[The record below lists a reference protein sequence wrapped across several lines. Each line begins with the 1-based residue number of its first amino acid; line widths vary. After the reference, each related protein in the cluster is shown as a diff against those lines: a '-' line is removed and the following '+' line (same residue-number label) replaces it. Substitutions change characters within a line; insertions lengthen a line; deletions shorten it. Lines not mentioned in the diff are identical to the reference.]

1 MRLGNFEMVGKKP
14 LGSGAERDV
23 FVNPENEEK
32 VLSIFKSLPGERIAS
47 PNKIKGSYY
56 LTKIAHI
63 LLPKN
68 IPDISQAEISK
79 DGKEVFNRQRI
90 SHTKGHEMLQ
100 KARQKGEDES
110 AGLELMQEEM
120 EDEINDV
127 TDKLAEIGFA
137 FNLDE
142 NIGNYT
148 KDEKGNIYYL
158 ETFIPWG
165 SNPEN
170 PTELELFFEK
180 EDLIEAIEKL
190 PERDKKICKSYLSR
204 LMELFEEDKEKSLER
219 SDTREMYIKAPA
231 METLSELENVLY
243 YFENKHDIN
252 LLMNIKTFEEAV
264 NSFQR
269 QAAKKDFSAIFKL
282 IHDKKLTETIPEE
295 KFNKLRERYLIIE
308 RAIGTV
314 NGDYLDH
321 SVR

>member
-1 MRLGNFEMVGKKP
+1 MRLGNFEMMGKKP

-68 IPDISQAEISK
+68 VPDISQAEISK
-79 DGKEVFNRQRI
+79 DSKEIFDRQRI

-110 AGLELMQEEM
+110 AGFELMQEEM

-148 KDEKGNIYYL
+148 KDEKGNVYHL
-158 ETFIPWG
+158 ETFVPWG

-170 PTELELFFEK
+170 PKELELLFEK

-190 PERDKKICKSYLSR
+190 PEQDKKICKSYLNR
-204 LMELFEEDKEKSLER
+204 LMELFEEDKKKSLER
-219 SDTREMYIKAPA
+219 SETREMYIKAPA
-231 METLSELENVLY
+231 METLSEIENVLY
-243 YFENKHDIN
+243 YFENKHDID

-282 IHDKKLTETIPEE
+282 IHDKKLIETIPEE
-295 KFNKLRERYLIIE
+295 KFNELRERYLIIE